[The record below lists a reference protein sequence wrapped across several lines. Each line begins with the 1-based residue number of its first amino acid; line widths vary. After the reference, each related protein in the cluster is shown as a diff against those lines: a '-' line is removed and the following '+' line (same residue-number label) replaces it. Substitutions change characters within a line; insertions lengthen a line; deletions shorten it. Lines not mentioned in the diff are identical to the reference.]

1 MVRRAERKGV
11 GMVLGGVKC
20 HSGRFNSQ
28 PIKLIMLLL
37 CCCNEILQQYIT
49 AQQASRYVSPP
60 SPLAPQRQYISPCAR
75 GLRQRRGNKIRM
87 MPLRPSMS
95 RKVICQPGE
104 FAVLQK
110 CNKEHSFNLMGAK
123 CILLVCNSND
133 CLSRVMEL
141 KVWRHHTDM
150 DDDSISALYVHYTML
165 NVHVDRTT

>member
-1 MVRRAERKGV
+1 M
-11 GMVLGGVKC
+11 
-20 HSGRFNSQ
+20 
-28 PIKLIMLLL
+28 ML
-37 CCCNEILQQYIT
+37 
-49 AQQASRYVSPP
+49 
-60 SPLAPQRQYISPCAR
+60 
-75 GLRQRRGNKIRM
+75 
-87 MPLRPSMS
+87 LRPSMS

-123 CILLVCNSND
+123 CILPVCNSND

>member
-1 MVRRAERKGV
+1 M
-11 GMVLGGVKC
+11 
-20 HSGRFNSQ
+20 
-28 PIKLIMLLL
+28 
-37 CCCNEILQQYIT
+37 
-49 AQQASRYVSPP
+49 SPP
-60 SPLAPQRQYISPCAR
+60 SPLAPERQYISPCAR

-87 MPLRPSMS
+87 MLLRPSMS

-141 KVWRHHTDM
+141 KVWRYHTDM
-150 DDDSISALYVHYTML
+150 GDDCMYTTLCWMSMLTALHNHQINWYNRPHHHRDTMSSTSYFL
-165 NVHVDRTT
+165 WDRTVDYEQSEPCVWNAQWTGEVWSRHLVLHF